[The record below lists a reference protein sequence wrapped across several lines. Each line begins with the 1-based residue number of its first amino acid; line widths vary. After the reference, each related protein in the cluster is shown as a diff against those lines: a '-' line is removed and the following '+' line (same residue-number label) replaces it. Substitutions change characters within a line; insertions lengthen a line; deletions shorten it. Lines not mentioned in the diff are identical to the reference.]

1 MFAQDKQSITVT
13 EEGSTEIKCRLIVG
27 SLRDEVVTWKW
38 YLDNEPLVVDTRL
51 TLETSTNETTFK
63 ITSAKVTDR
72 GSYTCEASNEHGSIN
87 QTTIIRVKDKLAPLW
102 PFLGIVAEVIVLVAI
117 IVIYEKKF
125 ANKSDQNEDTE
136 FNKNL

>member
-1 MFAQDKQSITVT
+1 MYAQDKQSITVT

-27 SLRDEVVTWKW
+27 SLRNEVVTWKW
-38 YLDNEPLVVDTRL
+38 YLNNEPLVVDTRL
-51 TLETSTNETTFK
+51 TLETNSNETTFK
-63 ITSAKVTDR
+63 IASAKITDK
-72 GSYTCEASNEHGSIN
+72 GSYMCVATNEHGSIN

-125 ANKSDQNEDTE
+125 ANKSDQNEDTDQ
-136 FNKNL
+136 NKNL